1 MSIFTPCEGGV
12 LKVENTCANSPSA
25 PVIKVSNMGI
35 PSTVAGTVAYTGFML
50 QLHTNHQFLHALDE
64 FIYVFPFGDRVGEL
78 TLTGLS
84 FLGSGDCAGENGA
97 AGMCGIY
104 DYYMSNRLTPTTGK
118 PPTLIT
124 IGGCSPPLLGFLTG
138 LRMETVRPE
147 LPIVQWVLRF
157 NVILKK

>member
-12 LKVENTCANSPSA
+12 LKIPNTCADSPDA
-25 PVIKVSNMGI
+25 PTIKVANMEGVGGI
-35 PSTVAGTVAYTGFML
+35 AYTGFML

-78 TLTGLS
+78 TLTGIT
-84 FLGSGDCAGENGA
+84 FLGGGKCADDSGEGI
-97 AGMCGIY
+97 CGIY
-104 DYYMSNRLTPTTGK
+104 KYYIANRLTPSTGK
-118 PPTLIT
+118 TPTLIT

-157 NVILKK
+157 NVILKKS

>member
-12 LKVENTCANSPSA
+12 LRIENTCADAPSK
-25 PVIKVSNMGI
+25 PVISVENMTGVGGI
-35 PSTVAGTVAYTGFML
+35 AYTGFML

-64 FIYVFPFGDRVGEL
+64 FTYVFPFGDRVGEL
-78 TLTGLS
+78 TLTGIT
-84 FLGSGDCAGENGA
+84 FLGGGECSAGSGDGI
-97 AGMCGIY
+97 CGIY
-104 DYYMSNRLTPTTGK
+104 NYYMTNRLSQKAGRTPA
-118 PPTLIT
+118 LIT

-157 NVILKK
+157 NVLIKKS